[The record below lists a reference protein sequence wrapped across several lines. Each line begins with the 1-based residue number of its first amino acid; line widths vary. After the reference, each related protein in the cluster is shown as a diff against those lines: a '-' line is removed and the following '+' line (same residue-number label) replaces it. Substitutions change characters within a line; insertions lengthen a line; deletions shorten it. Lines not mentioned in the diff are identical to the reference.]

1 MKIVLNLCFVALC
14 FISYSQ
20 SGMYIVTEKYDGL
33 SDGTPTFDSVLVTNP
48 SGVTTFSIVPHFVK
62 NLTGHNSAIN
72 KIFNNILQQGYRM
85 VEVNNAGGYVYRNTS
100 IWTQSWYF
108 VKP

>member
-1 MKIVLNLCFVALC
+1 MKVVLSLCFVALG
-14 FISYSQ
+14 FMSYSQ
-20 SGMYIVTEKYDGL
+20 GGMYIVTEKYDGL
-33 SDGTPTFDSVLVTNP
+33 SNGTPTFDSVLVTNP

-62 NLTGHNSAIN
+62 NFPGHNSAIN

-85 VEVNNAGGYVYRNTS
+85 VEVNNAGGFVYSN
-100 IWTQSWYF
+100 IPIYTQSWFF